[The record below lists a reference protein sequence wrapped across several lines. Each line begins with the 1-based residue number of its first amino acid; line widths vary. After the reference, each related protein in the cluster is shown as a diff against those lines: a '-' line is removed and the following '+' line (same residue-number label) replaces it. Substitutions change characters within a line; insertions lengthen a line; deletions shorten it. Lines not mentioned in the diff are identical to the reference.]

1 MKALRLYGPNDLR
14 LEEVPKP
21 SISDEEILVRVK
33 ACAICGSDVRNV
45 AAGGSGHGFSLP
57 RVIGHEISGVI
68 EEVGS
73 KVVGYTPG
81 MKVVLGVVISCG
93 RCIYCMKGHPNIC
106 IHKEAISYQYDG
118 GFAEFVVVPNTL
130 VKQGGV
136 MPIPEGI
143 SFEEASITEPFSCAL
158 NGQELSNV
166 SLGDVVVVIGAGP
179 VGNMHVMLAKARGA
193 YSVILSEVNPERL
206 KMSMDLGLADHYT
219 EPSGLKDLVMQVTGG
234 IGADAVIVAAPSGE
248 AQVQALDVVA
258 PRGRVNFFGGLPRG
272 KSQIQVDSN
281 MIHYREVFVH
291 GTSDSTFLQ
300 MKKILNLMATKRL
313 DAKKL
318 ITDVAPLD
326 KYEEGFAKAR
336 SGSALKVLLVP

>member
-1 MKALRLYGPNDLR
+1 MKALKLYGPNDLR

-73 KVVGYTPG
+73 KVVDYAPG
-81 MKVVLGVVISCG
+81 VKVILGVVISCG

-106 IHKEAISYQYDG
+106 IHKEALSYQYDG
-118 GFAEFVVVPNTL
+118 GFAEFVVVPSAL

-136 MPIPEGI
+136 MLIPEGI

-158 NGQELSNV
+158 NGQELSDV
-166 SLGDVVVVIGAGP
+166 SMGDVVVVIGAGP

-193 YSVILSEVNPERL
+193 CSVILSEVNPERL
-206 KMSMDLGLADHYT
+206 KMSKDIGLADHYT
-219 EPSGLKDLVMQVTGG
+219 EPSELKNLVMQVTGG
-234 IGADAVIVAAPSGE
+234 IGADVVIVAAPSGE
-248 AQVQALDVVA
+248 AQVQALDIVA

-272 KSQIQVDSN
+272 KSQIQIDSN
-281 MIHYREVFVH
+281 TIHYREIFVH

-300 MKKILNLMATKRL
+300 MKKILNLMATKRI

-318 ITDVAPLD
+318 ITDIVPLD